1 MSLKAAMEDT
11 ERLVAIATEEACRA
25 LGISL

>member
-11 ERLVAIATEEACRA
+11 KRLVAIATEEACRA
-25 LGISL
+25 VSLKT